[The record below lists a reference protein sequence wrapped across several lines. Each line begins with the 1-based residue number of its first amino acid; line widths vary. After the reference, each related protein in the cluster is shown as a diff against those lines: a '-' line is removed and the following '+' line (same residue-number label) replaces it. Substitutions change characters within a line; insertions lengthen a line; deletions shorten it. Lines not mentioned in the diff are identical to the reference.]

1 MNIKF
6 KKTILSLSVLLATQ
20 AYSNEF
26 VTIISSEEVSYISGK
41 SVETT
46 EWANNGGIYGCE
58 TWSPTADTVNYREK
72 FTQNR
77 DCSQD
82 QTRQV
87 NTYIVDKDGNKTLDS
102 SETEHKTITVSESQ
116 QEIGTFDPRVGY
128 IIALDATAGDNS
140 QYDVTRTD
148 VSTWEDHF
156 GQTHDIVINAAVKN
170 GITINNTGVI
180 NWFNPNKV
188 LYHFSGEGCDS
199 RDYAHNDIEYLDEN
213 DNIVFYTGVRSYGS
227 FGSSMYYGKANDKS
241 DITQANWTGPYPA
254 VHGRYYFD
262 EANQTV
268 NFNHIGSTNYI
279 NSWGLTNV
287 DVSRIRKI
295 RLSYSRVFNGYEGGT
310 CGAAVRLLIED

>member
-1 MNIKF
+1 M
-6 KKTILSLSVLLATQ
+6 KKSILSMIVLSVFSTQ
-20 AYSNEF
+20 ASDF
-26 VTIISSEEVSYISGK
+26 VTIVNSNDVNYVSGK
-41 SVETT
+41 LVETT
-46 EWANNGGIYGCE
+46 EWVNDGGLYNCS
-58 TWSPTADTVNYREK
+58 TWSPSVDSVNFREE

-77 DCSQD
+77 NCSQD

-102 SETEHKTITVSESQ
+102 SETENKTLTVTESQ
-116 QEIGTFDPRVGY
+116 QEIGSFDPRVGY

-156 GQTHDIVINAAVKN
+156 GQTYDIVINSAVKN
-170 GITINNTGVI
+170 GVTINNTGVI

-188 LYHFSGEGCDS
+188 LYNFAGEGCDS

-213 DNIVFYTGVRSYGS
+213 DNIVFYTSVRSYGS
-227 FGSSMYYGKANDKS
+227 FGSSMYYGKASDRS
-241 DITQANWTGPYPA
+241 DITQAGWTGPYPA
-254 VHGRYYFD
+254 VHGRYYFN

-287 DVSRIRKI
+287 DVSSIRKI
-295 RLSYSRVFNGYEGGT
+295 RLSYSRVYNGYEGGT
-310 CGAAVRLLIED
+310 CGAAVRLMIED